1 VLFKSNID
9 TRVRPLHTHN
19 NLLISCYTAN
29 QDPIATIMGPAYAS
43 LNSSTGGGKNVLIEA
58 HENLERERA
67 RGNTGPHVDELDSS
81 FKLLLLLNTLD
92 TKLLHL
98 SVQKIGK

>member
-1 VLFKSNID
+1 MSYC
-9 TRVRPLHTHN
+9 PL
-19 NLLISCYTAN
+19 AN

-43 LNSSTGGGKNVLIEA
+43 LNGTGSGGKNALIEA

-67 RGNTGPHVDELDSS
+67 RGNTGPHVDELDTY

-92 TKLLHL
+92 TKLLHQ

>member
-1 VLFKSNID
+1 MVIVWVIVL
-9 TRVRPLHTHN
+9 
-19 NLLISCYTAN
+19 SCSSAN

-43 LNSSTGGGKNVLIEA
+43 LNATSSAGKNALIEA

-67 RGNTGPHVDELDSS
+67 RGNTGPHVDELDTY

-92 TKLLHL
+92 TKLLHQ
-98 SVQKIGK
+98 SVQKIGKWVIKLVLYTLY

>member
-1 VLFKSNID
+1 MYI
-9 TRVRPLHTHN
+9 
-19 NLLISCYTAN
+19 IAN

-43 LNSSTGGGKNVLIEA
+43 LNSAGGIGKNVLIEA

-67 RGNTGPHVDELDSS
+67 RGNTGAHVDELDTS

-92 TKLLHL
+92 TKLLHQ

>member
-1 VLFKSNID
+1 M
-9 TRVRPLHTHN
+9 TYM
-19 NLLISCYTAN
+19 SCVTYSSAN

-43 LNSSTGGGKNVLIEA
+43 LSGGEAAGKNALIEA

-67 RGNTGPHVDELDSS
+67 RGNTGPHVDELDTS

-92 TKLLHL
+92 TKLLHQ